1 MKKIIIFDF
10 DGTLANTN
18 EISYNIYVTMCERYE
33 VPVLTKDELSELKQL
48 PVKERLKKIKVPLR
62 RVPKLLRESWTLYYD
77 HMDSVSY
84 FDGIDTVLTQLS
96 DKGLKLVILSSND
109 RRNIERFLAFQ
120 SVNPFTHIYD
130 KAKALKKDKVL
141 KKLLKKER
149 LRLDEALYIGDEL
162 RDVDACVRMGMDIV
176 AVSWGL
182 DEKDVLKHYN
192 PGPVVDT
199 PEALLESIE
208 EYLS

>member
-18 EISYNIYVTMCERYE
+18 EISYNIYVTMCERYN
-33 VPVLTKDELSELKQL
+33 VPVLTKDELKELKQL
-48 PVKERLKKIKVPLR
+48 PVKERLKKINVPLR

-77 HMDSVSY
+77 HMESVSY
-84 FDGIDTVLTQLS
+84 FDGIEAVLTRLS
-96 DKGLKLVILSSND
+96 DLGLKLVILSSND
-109 RRNIERFLAFQ
+109 RKNIERFLSFQ
-120 SVNPFTHIYD
+120 TVQPFETIYD

-149 LRLDEALYIGDEL
+149 MSLAEALYIGDEL

-176 AVSWGL
+176 AVTWGL
-182 DEKDVLKHYN
+182 DEKEILQKHN

-199 PEALLESIE
+199 PQALLESIE
-208 EYLS
+208 NYL